1 VLAIISAPG
10 SRGDV
15 NPMIAIGRQLRSDG
29 FDVLISLAEPYAPLA
44 DAAGL
49 TPVVVIGK
57 EEFDTALASP
67 KIWTPVGGARAVI
80 RLLVKR
86 FLRPHFQLIQ
96 QHHRPGQTVLVS
108 HPLDLSSR
116 IYRDLD
122 VSTPLIDVHL
132 APTVLRMPASP
143 TRITPWSL
151 EPRRPAWLIKTAHWF
166 ADRLI
171 LDPLTAGPVNQLRAE
186 YSLPPVKRVFHQWW
200 LSPDKIIAMYPKW
213 FAPETEV
220 FSPRLVHAGF
230 PLADLDQSSAEVS
243 VQGRPF
249 VFTAG
254 TANHH
259 CRAFFQR
266 AADACVQLNHPGLLL
281 STFADNFP
289 QHLPS
294 LVRTE
299 SYLSLAAVLPQAAA
313 IVHHGG
319 IGTTSQALAAGT
331 PQLIRPMAFD
341 QFDNA
346 SRVMRLGCGTWLRN
360 DNNLAASLQQILDG
374 VFHDGCKQAAGR
386 FTTASAVQFAARE
399 VKSLLPL

>member
-1 VLAIISAPG
+1 
-10 SRGDV
+10 
-15 NPMIAIGRQLRSDG
+15 MIAIGQQLRSGG
-29 FDVLISLAEPYAPLA
+29 FEVLISLAEPYAPLA
-44 DAAGL
+44 AAAGL
-49 TPVVVIGK
+49 TPVVVVGK
-57 EEFDTALASP
+57 EEFDAALASP
-67 KIWTPVGGARAVI
+67 EIWTPVGGARAVI
-80 RLLVKR
+80 RLLVNR

-143 TRITPWSL
+143 PRMTPWSL

-186 YSLPPVKRVFHQWW
+186 HSLPPVNRVFHQWW

-220 FSPRLVHAGF
+220 FCPRLVHAGF
-230 PLADLDQSSAEVS
+230 PLADLDQSAGINVN
-243 VQGRPF
+243 VHGRPF

-259 CRAFFQR
+259 CQAFFQR
-266 AADACVQLNHPGLLL
+266 AADACVRLNHPGLLL

-289 QHLPS
+289 QHLPP
-294 LVRTE
+294 LIRTE
-299 SYLSLAAVLPQAAA
+299 SYRSLAAVLPQAAA

-346 SRVMRLGCGTWLRN
+346 TRVMRLGCGTWLRN
-360 DNNLAASLQQILDG
+360 DNNLTASLRQILEG
-374 VFHDGCKQAAGR
+374 VFRDRCNETAGK
-386 FTTASAVQFAARE
+386 FTSASAVQLAASE
-399 VKSLLPL
+399 VTSMLAGS